1 MFKVLYGK
9 SVQKDLDKI
18 PLEEATK
25 IRGIIRL
32 LHDEPRPRSSKKL
45 EGKGS
50 FYRIRQGNF
59 RIIYEISFNQKEISI
74 VLIGHRKNVYRG
86 I

>member
-9 SVQKDLDKI
+9 SVQKDIDKI

-32 LHDEPRPRSSKKL
+32 LHNEPRPRGSKKL

-50 FYRIRQGNF
+50 FYRIRQGDF
-59 RIIYEISFNQKEISI
+59 RIIYEINFTQKEIRV
-74 VLIGHRKNVYRG
+74 VLIGHRRNVYRY

>member
-1 MFKVLYGK
+1 MFKVNIEERAFR
-9 SVQKDLDKI
+9 DLDKI
-18 PLEEATK
+18 PMEEAAK

-32 LHDEPRPRSSKKL
+32 LHDEPRPRGSKKL

>member
-1 MFKVLYGK
+1 MFKVHIEEKVL
-9 SVQKDLDKI
+9 KDLDKI
-18 PLEEATK
+18 PVEEAVK
-25 IRGIIRL
+25 IRGIIRS
-32 LHDEPRPRSSKKL
+32 LHNEPRPKGSKKL

-50 FYRIRQGNF
+50 FYRIRQGDF
-59 RIIYEISFNQKEISI
+59 RIIYEISFNRKEISI

>member
-1 MFKVLYGK
+1 MFKVNIEERAFR
-9 SVQKDLDKI
+9 DLDKI
-18 PLEEATK
+18 PMEEAAK

-32 LHDEPRPRSSKKL
+32 LHDEPRPRGSKKL

-59 RIIYEISFNQKEISI
+59 RIIYEISFNKKEISI